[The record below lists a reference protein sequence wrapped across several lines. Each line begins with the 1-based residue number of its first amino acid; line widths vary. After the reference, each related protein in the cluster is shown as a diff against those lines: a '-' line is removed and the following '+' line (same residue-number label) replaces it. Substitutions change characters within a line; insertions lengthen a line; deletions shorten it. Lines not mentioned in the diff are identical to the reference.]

1 MLEMGLNCIRRI
13 LYFST
18 NVWSVL
24 MNWMYYTDMVL
35 IERIFAFIFWK
46 SNLSMRMNT
55 AVVFL
60 FVCQKNMKPAAKI
73 GYYLSKFVV
82 S

>member
-1 MLEMGLNCIRRI
+1 
-13 LYFST
+13 
-18 NVWSVL
+18 
-24 MNWMYYTDMVL
+24 
-35 IERIFAFIFWK
+35 
-46 SNLSMRMNT
+46 MRMNT